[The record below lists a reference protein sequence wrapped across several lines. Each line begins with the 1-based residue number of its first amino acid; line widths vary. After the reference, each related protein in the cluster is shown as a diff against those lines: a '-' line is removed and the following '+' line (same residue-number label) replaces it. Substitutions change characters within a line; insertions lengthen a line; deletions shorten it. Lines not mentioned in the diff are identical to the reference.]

1 MKEAGRVGLSDLR
14 EFGSNWGT
22 SARVPHGAW
31 FLIRMQKEVNTKK
44 KNFCI
49 SQKRPSTLT

>member
-31 FLIRMQKEVNTKK
+31 FLIRMQKVNTKK
-44 KNFCI
+44 KSFCI